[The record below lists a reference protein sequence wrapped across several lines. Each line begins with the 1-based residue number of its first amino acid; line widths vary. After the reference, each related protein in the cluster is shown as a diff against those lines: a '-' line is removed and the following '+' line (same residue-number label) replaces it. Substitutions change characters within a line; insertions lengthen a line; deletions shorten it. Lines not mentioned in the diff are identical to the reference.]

1 MILKEVCNIY
11 LGHGLFKK
19 NCNWKFKIFE
29 AEGQKKTS
37 LYKQSSLFLLF
48 KKI

>member
-11 LGHGLFKK
+11 LGHGLLK

-29 AEGQKKTS
+29 AEGQNNIPLQTIVP
-37 LYKQSSLFLLF
+37 FLLF